1 MYSTR
6 NVIGWEAYLHEI
18 VNMVVTSRCFA
29 FSMLHVITQAQ
40 IWKSFWV
47 ENLTS
52 LFNLYP
58 FLHRLKLG
66 KSLQNMLCP
75 RLNGKTTYKLACIPS
90 TVTYM
95 YLQLFNKYSTGV
107 HWIWDGRL
115 QTRRVV
121 TSWLSSHIQQA
132 WVEWA
137 IPENIHTIPRT
148 ASRISEGEGG
158 GSQLWNSE
166 DMGGVFTIG
175 IPKAWG
181 NSTGGISGVESVEW
195 GVSSLKTLL
204 LWTFVVRK

>member
-6 NVIGWEAYLHEI
+6 NLIGWEAYLHEI

-75 RLNGKTTYKLACIPS
+75 RLSGKTTYKPACIPS

-121 TSWLSSHIQQA
+121 TSWLSEAMRES
-132 WVEWA
+132 
-137 IPENIHTIPRT
+137 
-148 ASRISEGEGG
+148 
-158 GSQLWNSE
+158 
-166 DMGGVFTIG
+166 
-175 IPKAWG
+175 
-181 NSTGGISGVESVEW
+181 ISGMGDS
-195 GVSSLKTLL
+195 
-204 LWTFVVRK
+204 RKYPYYTTDGF

>member
-1 MYSTR
+1 
-6 NVIGWEAYLHEI
+6 
-18 VNMVVTSRCFA
+18 
-29 FSMLHVITQAQ
+29 MLHVITQAQ

-75 RLNGKTTYKLACIPS
+75 RLSGKTTYKPACIPS

-115 QTRRVV
+115 QTRHVV

-137 IPENIHTIPRT
+137 ISENIHTIPRT
-148 ASRISEGEGG
+148 AFRISEGDG
-158 GSQLWNSE
+158 GSRLWNFE
-166 DMGGVFTIG
+166 VEGMGGYLRLEIRRHRG
-175 IPKAWG
+175 IPQVG
-181 NSTGGISGVESVEW
+181 FLE
-195 GVSSLKTLL
+195 
-204 LWTFVVRK
+204 

>member
-1 MYSTR
+1 
-6 NVIGWEAYLHEI
+6 
-18 VNMVVTSRCFA
+18 
-29 FSMLHVITQAQ
+29 MLHVITQAQ

-75 RLNGKTTYKLACIPS
+75 RLSSKTTYKPACIPS

-115 QTRRVV
+115 QTRHVV

-148 ASRISEGEGG
+148 AFRISEGDG
-158 GSQLWNSE
+158 GSRLWNFE
-166 DMGGVFTIG
+166 GMGGIYDWKSEGIG
-175 IPKAWG
+175 EFHRWDFWSRKCRMMSEFLENAI
-181 NSTGGISGVESVEW
+181 VVDFC
-195 GVSSLKTLL
+195 SS
-204 LWTFVVRK
+204 